1 MYNCTYDLDHNMDFG
16 FIWDSVKYQQ
26 VVADHGV
33 KFYEVVSAFDDP
45 SGYEPHDP
53 AGHSD
58 RWLWVGRTV

>member
-1 MYNCTYDLDHNMDFG
+1 MDFG